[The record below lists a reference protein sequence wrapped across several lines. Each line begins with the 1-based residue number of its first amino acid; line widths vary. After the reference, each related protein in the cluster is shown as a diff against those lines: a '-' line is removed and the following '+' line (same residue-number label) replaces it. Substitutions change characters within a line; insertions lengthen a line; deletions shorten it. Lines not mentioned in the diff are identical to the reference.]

1 MSNTQSISTS
11 RLRSILGE
19 DDDTSTKKDVQ
30 SGSLMDQL
38 SQDENFKV
46 ISRYMDDR
54 FGMTTDQ
61 YDKQEI
67 IDSYVNNMRKFNFG
81 QSLVTVGELSYLN
94 KGDEQ
99 ALARRRKLAGDAY
112 NLFDSLDGAFS
123 EGRTV
128 GEKADAVFD
137 YARALVVDPVN
148 ILSLGIGKLAAS
160 GATKAASQVAKRAAQ
175 EAAESATKKLGKKS
189 LSKKAQEKIA
199 QEARIAY
206 AQKVVNDTGYKTALN
221 KALNKEVVATAS
233 VDSAAGIGIEA
244 LNQKARMKAG
254 VQEEYDPVALL
265 FSGVGG
271 IGGGGLA
278 FTLNKLRGTSKIP
291 LYSTLISKSEQVT
304 LAARQANME
313 EAARLIDVAKSVDEL
328 DIKVVEDGALRLS
341 SFADKWAEI
350 TREGLQI
357 RLDNK
362 EIDQNMFDVEHDLAL
377 LRYFING
384 DPKNDLKANVK
395 IKGLGEILT
404 DAGVQRWSARSAD
417 DRFNLYLGEV
427 IEKLDKKTLDDIQK
441 SFDTIFEYALDDEL
455 STISFKDFMKAFSSK
470 TREAGQTLQISK
482 QLNAIF
488 AAAGKQS
495 GDITNEKL
503 VDVVLD
509 PAKKGIYKTITEKS
523 APFQKNFIKYL
534 VMHPGTTA
542 LNVKG
547 WVQASGMQSYS
558 DMLKAGLYGLADVIF
573 DGKDSAVS
581 YRNKAKQ
588 LMSLQ
593 GQKARNILDPY
604 MTYEAA
610 MDYLTFRPEAR
621 KELFRYINGGVEVD
635 DVLKEL
641 QLNPGEK
648 LTETSFE
655 KITRNLQTLYGV
667 KAQDLL
673 TKTQEFMYSL
683 DKQIRLEYD
692 MTLNEFMDQDN
703 VWEYLSDPASDAYQK
718 FLKIE
723 TTAVTEALDNTFS
736 RSFTNVAQA
745 RKGDPV
751 AILAGII
758 EETRKIPVIGAIAP
772 FGQFFNN
779 TLAFTFKHSG
789 ATMFYRKAAGIEQDP
804 YESLARMAAGWS
816 ALALVTIK
824 ERKNLD
830 ENLAWHEE
838 RQSDGQVV
846 SRQYDFPYSHFKIL
860 GRAAA
865 HKIRDGDVPQDLKQV
880 VKEQVGIQGFIR
892 NLGTQGRV
900 LSDLG
905 TSILD
910 LDGTAAGENGMK
922 LLGEAMGMY
931 ASGFT
936 RVADPANQ
944 IIAMARGEDYVYAD
958 KKQGIKEFNNA
969 LRYTDEIFDIMTLG
983 ALKENAV
990 EKKIATQ
997 EDTPAVPIGRIL
1009 GYRAIEAPSTIEKL
1023 FNDVGRSQWK
1033 TNLYSIPE
1041 ATNVINDYIF
1051 PYLEMWA
1058 DTVVKN
1064 NWDER
1069 TLADKEKILKDV
1081 LVAAKKDV
1089 REVLRVSEKDEPRK
1103 AELIFS
1109 ITNKNI
1115 KKSKLRRYLESFGT
1129 SEKNLWELDP
1139 PQLELIL
1146 SFLDDEGFRDRML
1159 KEESGLR

>member
-1 MSNTQSISTS
+1 MSQTQYRTYSQEEYDNLFSV
-11 RLRSILGE
+11 
-19 DDDTSTKKDVQ
+19 KKDREKEAP
-30 SGSLMDQL
+30 SGSLMAQL
-38 SQDENFKV
+38 SQDENFEV

-123 EGRTV
+123 EGRTF
-128 GEKADAVFD
+128 GEKADAVYD
-137 YARALVVDPVN
+137 YARALVIDPVN

-175 EAAESATKKLGKKS
+175 EAAEAATKTLGKKA
-189 LSKKAQEKIA
+189 LTKRGQEEIA
-199 QEARIAY
+199 KEARKAY
-206 AQKVVNDTGYKTALN
+206 TKNIINDTGYKTALN

-233 VDSAAGIGIEA
+233 VDSAAGIGVEA

-254 VQEEYDPVALL
+254 AQEEYDPVALL

-291 LYSTLISKSEQVT
+291 LYSTLIDQSEQVT
-304 LAARQANME
+304 LAAREVNME
-313 EAARLIDVAKSVDEL
+313 ETARLIDVAKSVDEL
-328 DIKVVEDGALRLS
+328 DIKVVEDGISRLS
-341 SFADKWAEI
+341 SFSDMWSK
-350 TREGLQI
+350 RVKEGLFI

-362 EIDQNMFDVEHDLAL
+362 EIDDNIFDFSHDLEL
-377 LRYFING
+377 VRYFLFG
-384 DPKNDLKANVK
+384 DQKTV
-395 IKGLGEILT
+395 KGLRDILY
-404 DAGVQRWSARSAD
+404 DAGVQRWSARSKD

-427 IEKLDKKTLDDIQK
+427 IKKLDKNTLNKIQK
-441 SFDTIFEYALDDEL
+441 SFDEIFSNALDNRLDK
-455 STISFKDFMKAFSSK
+455 ISFEDFMKAFSSK
-470 TREAGQTLQISK
+470 ASEAGKTLQLSK
-482 QLNAIF
+482 QLNSIF
-488 AAAGKQS
+488 EIAGKEAS
-495 GDITNEKL
+495 NITNEQA
-503 VDVVLD
+503 VNIVLD
-509 PAKKGIYKTITEKS
+509 PAKKGIYKTIVEK
-523 APFQKNFIKYL
+523 PIVKNFQKNFIKYL

-547 WVQASGMQSYS
+547 WVQASSMQSVS

-573 DGKDSAVS
+573 DGKDSAIS

-588 LMSLQ
+588 LMRLQ

-641 QLNPGEK
+641 ELNPGEK
-648 LTETSFE
+648 LTETRFE
-655 KITRNLQTLYGV
+655 KITRTLQTLYGV

-692 MTLNEFMDQDN
+692 MTLNEFMTQDN

-751 AILAGII
+751 AMFAGII
-758 EETRKIPVIGAIAP
+758 EETRKIPFVGAIAP

-789 ATMFYRKAAGIEQDP
+789 ATMIYRKAAGIEQDP
-804 YESLARMAAGWS
+804 FEGIARMAAGWGS
-816 ALALVTIK
+816 LALITIK

-880 VKEQVGIQGFIR
+880 IKEQVGVQGFIR

-922 LLGEAMGMY
+922 LLGEAMSMY
-931 ASGFT
+931 ASGFS

-944 IIAMARGEDYVYAD
+944 IIAFSRGEDYVYAD
-958 KKQGIKEFNNA
+958 KKQGVKEFNNA
-969 LRYTDEIFDIMTLG
+969 LRYTDEIFNLTLDLLLG
-983 ALKENAV
+983 VDTKKNAV

-1069 TLADKEKILKDV
+1069 TLAEKEKILSDV

-1089 REVLRVSEKDEPRK
+1089 MEVLRTSENDEPRK

-1115 KKSKLRRYLESFGT
+1115 KKSKLRQYLESFGT

-1146 SFLDDEGFRDRML
+1146 SFLDDEGFRDRLL

>member
-1 MSNTQSISTS
+1 MTTTYTISTD
-11 RLRSILGE
+11 RLKNILGE

-30 SGSLMDQL
+30 SGSLIDQL

-61 YDKQEI
+61 YDKEKI

-81 QSLVTVGELSYLN
+81 QSVVTVGELSYLN
-94 KGDEQ
+94 KGNEQ
-99 ALARRRKLAGDAY
+99 ALARRRRLAGDAY
-112 NLFDSLDGAFS
+112 NLFDSLGGAFS

-128 GEKADAVFD
+128 GEKADAVYD
-137 YARALVVDPVN
+137 YARALVIDPVN

-160 GATKAASQVAKRAAQ
+160 GATKAASQLAKKAAV
-175 EAAESATKKLGKKS
+175 EAAEAATKKLGKKA
-189 LSKKAQEKIA
+189 LTKKGQDKIA
-199 QEARIAY
+199 QEARKAY
-206 AQKVVNDTGYKTALN
+206 TKNIVNDTGYKTALN
-221 KALNKEVVATAS
+221 KALNKEVVATAT
-233 VDSAAGIGIEA
+233 VDSAAGIGVEA
-244 LNQKARMKAG
+244 LNQKARMKAET
-254 VQEEYDPVALL
+254 QEEYDPVALL

-291 LYSTLISKSEQVT
+291 LYSTLIDQSEQVT
-304 LAARQANME
+304 LAAREANMT
-313 EAARLIDVAKSVDEL
+313 EAAKLIDVAKSVDEL
-328 DIKVVEDGALRLS
+328 DIKVVEDGTSRLS
-341 SFADKWAEI
+341 SYADKWAE
-350 TREGLQI
+350 RVKEGLQI

-362 EIDQNMFDVEHDLAL
+362 EIDDNIFDFNHDLEL
-377 LRYFING
+377 LRYFLFG
-384 DPKNDLKANVK
+384 DKETV
-395 IKGLGEILT
+395 KGLRDVLY
-404 DAGVQRWSARSAD
+404 DAGVQRWSARGKD

-427 IEKLDKKTLDDIQK
+427 IEKLDKSTLDKIQK
-441 SFDTIFEYALDDEL
+441 SFDTIFSNALDDEL
-455 STISFKDFMKAFSSK
+455 SKISFKDFMKGYASK
-470 TREAGQTLQISK
+470 ASEAGKTLQISK
-482 QLNAIF
+482 QLNSIF
-488 AAAGKQS
+488 EVAGKEAS
-495 GDITNEKL
+495 NITNEQA
-503 VDVVLD
+503 VNIVLD

-547 WVQASGMQSYS
+547 WIQASSMQSYT
-558 DMLKAGLYGLADVIF
+558 DMLKAGLYGLADVVL

-581 YRNKAKQ
+581 YRNKSKQ
-588 LMSLQ
+588 LIKLQ

-683 DKQIRLEYD
+683 DKQVRLEYD
-692 MTLNEFMDQDN
+692 MTLNEFMTQGN

-736 RSFTNVAQA
+736 KSFTNVAQA

-751 AILAGII
+751 AMLAGII

-789 ATMFYRKAAGIEQDP
+789 ATMIYRKAAGIEQDP
-804 YESLARMAAGWS
+804 FEGIARMAAGWS
-816 ALALVTIK
+816 ALALATMK
-824 ERKNLD
+824 EKKNLD

-846 SRQYDFPYSHFKIL
+846 SRQYDFPYSHFKVL
-860 GRAAA
+860 GRAMA
-865 HKIRDGDVPQDLKQV
+865 HKLRDGDVPQDLKRV
-880 VKEQVGIQGFIR
+880 VSEQVGVQGFVR

-910 LDGTAAGENGMK
+910 LDGTAAGDNGMK
-922 LLGEAMGMY
+922 LLGEALGMY
-931 ASGFT
+931 ASGFS

-944 IIAMARGEDYVYAD
+944 IIAMSRGEDYVYAD
-958 KKQGIKEFNNA
+958 KKQGVKEFNNA
-969 LRYTDEIFDIMTLG
+969 LRYTDEIFDLMTLG
-983 ALKENAV
+983 ALKKNAV

-997 EDTPAVPIGRIL
+997 EDTPAVPIGRVL
-1009 GYRAIEAPSTIEKL
+1009 GYRAVEAPSTIEKL

-1069 TLADKEKILKDV
+1069 TLAEKEKILSDV
-1081 LVAAKKDV
+1081 LVAAKNDV
-1089 REVLRVSEKDEPRK
+1089 KEVLRVSEKDEPRK

-1109 ITNKNI
+1109 ITNKNL
-1115 KKSKLRRYLESFGT
+1115 KKSKLRKYLESFGT

-1146 SFLDDEGFRDRML
+1146 SFLDDEGFRNRML
-1159 KEESGLR
+1159 KSESGLR

>member
-1 MSNTQSISTS
+1 MSTTYTISKD
-11 RLRSILGE
+11 RLQKILEE
-19 DDDTSTKKDVQ
+19 DPDFFKMGDTSDKKDVQ

-38 SQDENFKV
+38 SQDENFEV

-61 YDKQEI
+61 YDKEEI

-137 YARALVVDPVN
+137 YARALIVDPVN
-148 ILSLGIGKLAAS
+148 ILSLGIGKIAAS
-160 GATKAASQVAKRAAQ
+160 GATKAASQVAKQAAL
-175 EAAESATKKLGKKS
+175 EAAEAATKTLGKKA
-189 LSKKAQEKIA
+189 LTKRGQEEIA
-199 QEARIAY
+199 KEARKAY
-206 AQKVVNDTGYKTALN
+206 TKNIINDAGYKTALN
-221 KALNKEVVATAS
+221 KALNKEVVFSAAA
-233 VDSAAGIGIEA
+233 DSAAGIGVEA

-254 VQEEYDPVALL
+254 AQEEYDPVALL

-278 FTLNKLRGTSKIP
+278 FALNKLRGTSKIP
-291 LYSTLISKSEQVT
+291 LYSTLIDQSEQVT

-328 DIKVVEDGALRLS
+328 NIKVVKDGTSRLS
-341 SFADKWAEI
+341 SYADMWAE
-350 TREGLQI
+350 RVKEGLQV

-362 EIDQNMFDVEHDLAL
+362 EIDENIFDFNHDLEL
-377 LRYFING
+377 LRYFLNG
-384 DPKNDLKANVK
+384 DGKTV
-395 IKGLGEILT
+395 KGLKDILY
-404 DAGVQRWSARSAD
+404 DAGVQRWSARSKD

-441 SFDTIFEYALDDEL
+441 SFDAIFSNALDDEL
-455 STISFKDFMKAFSSK
+455 NKISFKDFMKGYASK
-470 TREAGQTLQISK
+470 ASEAGKILNISR
-482 QLNAIF
+482 QLNSIF
-488 AAAGKQS
+488 EVAGKEANN
-495 GDITNEKL
+495 ITNEQA
-503 VDVVLD
+503 VNIVLD

-523 APFQKNFIKYL
+523 EPFQKNFIKYL

-558 DMLKAGLYGLADVIF
+558 DMLKAGLYGLADVVF

-635 DVLKEL
+635 NVLKEL
-641 QLNPGEK
+641 ELNPGEK

-655 KITRNLQTLYGV
+655 KLTRKLQTLYGV

-692 MTLNEFMDQDN
+692 MTLNEFMTQDN

-751 AILAGII
+751 AMLAGII

-789 ATMFYRKAAGIEQDP
+789 ATMVYRKAAGIEQDP
-804 YESLARMAAGWS
+804 FEGIARMAAGWS
-816 ALALVTIK
+816 ALALVTMK
-824 ERKNLD
+824 EKKNLD

-846 SRQYDFPYSHFKIL
+846 SRQYDFPYSHFKVL
-860 GRAAA
+860 GRAMA
-865 HKIRDGDVPQDLKQV
+865 HKLRDGDVPQDLKRV
-880 VKEQVGIQGFIR
+880 ISEQVGVQGFIR

-910 LDGTAAGENGMK
+910 LDGTAAGDNGMK

-931 ASGFT
+931 ASGFS

-944 IIAMARGEDYVYAD
+944 IIAFSRGEDYVYAD

-983 ALKENAV
+983 ALKKNAV

-1089 REVLRVSEKDEPRK
+1089 MEVLRTSENDEPRK

-1115 KKSKLRRYLESFGT
+1115 KKSKLRQYLESFGT

-1146 SFLDDEGFRDRML
+1146 SFLDDEGFRNRML
-1159 KEESGLR
+1159 EEESGLR

>member
-1 MSNTQSISTS
+1 MTTTYTISTD
-11 RLRSILGE
+11 RLKNILGE

-30 SGSLMDQL
+30 SGSLIDQL

-61 YDKQEI
+61 YDKEKI

-81 QSLVTVGELSYLN
+81 QSVVTVGELSYLN
-94 KGDEQ
+94 KGNEQ
-99 ALARRRKLAGDAY
+99 ALARRRRLAGDAY
-112 NLFDSLDGAFS
+112 NLFDSLGGAFS

-128 GEKADAVFD
+128 GEKADAVYD
-137 YARALVVDPVN
+137 YARALVIDPVN

-160 GATKAASQVAKRAAQ
+160 GATKAASQD
-175 EAAESATKKLGKKS
+175 
-189 LSKKAQEKIA
+189 KIA
-199 QEARIAY
+199 QEARKAY
-206 AQKVVNDTGYKTALN
+206 TKNIVNDTGYKTALN
-221 KALNKEVVATAS
+221 KALNKEVVATAT
-233 VDSAAGIGIEA
+233 VDSAAGIGVEA
-244 LNQKARMKAG
+244 LNQKARMKAET
-254 VQEEYDPVALL
+254 QEEYDPVALL

-291 LYSTLISKSEQVT
+291 LYSTLIDQSEQVT
-304 LAARQANME
+304 LAAREANMT
-313 EAARLIDVAKSVDEL
+313 EAAKLIDVAKSVDEL
-328 DIKVVEDGALRLS
+328 DIKVVEDGTSRLS
-341 SFADKWAEI
+341 SYADKWAE
-350 TREGLQI
+350 RVKEGLQI

-362 EIDQNMFDVEHDLAL
+362 EIDDNIFDFNHDLEL
-377 LRYFING
+377 LRYFLFG
-384 DPKNDLKANVK
+384 DKETV
-395 IKGLGEILT
+395 KGLRDVLY
-404 DAGVQRWSARSAD
+404 DAGVQRWSARGKD

-427 IEKLDKKTLDDIQK
+427 IEKLDKSTLDKIQK
-441 SFDTIFEYALDDEL
+441 SFDTIFSNALDDEL
-455 STISFKDFMKAFSSK
+455 SKISFKDFMKGYASK
-470 TREAGQTLQISK
+470 ASEAGKTLQISK
-482 QLNAIF
+482 QLNSIF
-488 AAAGKQS
+488 EVAGKEAS
-495 GDITNEKL
+495 NITNEQA
-503 VDVVLD
+503 VNIVLD

-547 WVQASGMQSYS
+547 WIQASSMQSYT
-558 DMLKAGLYGLADVIF
+558 DMLKAGLYGLADVVL

-581 YRNKAKQ
+581 YRNKSKQ
-588 LMSLQ
+588 LIKLQ

-641 QLNPGEK
+641 K
-648 LTETSFE
+648 
-655 KITRNLQTLYGV
+655 
-667 KAQDLL
+667 
-673 TKTQEFMYSL
+673 FMYSL
-683 DKQIRLEYD
+683 DKQVRLEYD
-692 MTLNEFMDQDN
+692 MTLNEFMTQGN

-736 RSFTNVAQA
+736 KSFTNVAQA

-751 AILAGII
+751 AMLAGII

-789 ATMFYRKAAGIEQDP
+789 ATMIYRKAAGIEQDP
-804 YESLARMAAGWS
+804 FEGIARMAAGWS
-816 ALALVTIK
+816 ALALATMK
-824 ERKNLD
+824 EKKNLD

-846 SRQYDFPYSHFKIL
+846 SRQYDFPYSHFKVL
-860 GRAAA
+860 GRAMA
-865 HKIRDGDVPQDLKQV
+865 HKLRDGDVPQDLKRV
-880 VKEQVGIQGFIR
+880 VSEQVGVQGFVR

-910 LDGTAAGENGMK
+910 LDGTAAGDNGMK
-922 LLGEAMGMY
+922 LLGEALGMY
-931 ASGFT
+931 ASGFS

-944 IIAMARGEDYVYAD
+944 IIAMSRGEDYVYAD
-958 KKQGIKEFNNA
+958 KKQGVKEFNNA
-969 LRYTDEIFDIMTLG
+969 LRYTDEIFDLMTLG
-983 ALKENAV
+983 ALKKNAV

-997 EDTPAVPIGRIL
+997 EDTPAVPIGRVL
-1009 GYRAIEAPSTIEKL
+1009 GYRAVEAPSTIEKL

-1069 TLADKEKILKDV
+1069 TLAEKEKILSDV
-1081 LVAAKKDV
+1081 LVAAKNDV
-1089 REVLRVSEKDEPRK
+1089 KEVLRVSEKDEPRK

-1109 ITNKNI
+1109 ITNKNL
-1115 KKSKLRRYLESFGT
+1115 KKSK
-1129 SEKNLWELDP
+1129 
-1139 PQLELIL
+1139 
-1146 SFLDDEGFRDRML
+1146 
-1159 KEESGLR
+1159 